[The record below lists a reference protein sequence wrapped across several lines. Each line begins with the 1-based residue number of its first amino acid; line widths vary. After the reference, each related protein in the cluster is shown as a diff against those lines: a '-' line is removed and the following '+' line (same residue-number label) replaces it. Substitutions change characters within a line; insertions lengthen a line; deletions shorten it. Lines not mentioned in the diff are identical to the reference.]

1 MKKYAQDKF
10 GYREQYLTG
19 PKLVQGSLFKRGWR
33 PPFLKSIII
42 ISCCLR
48 EVQAATGCLSMRRL
62 ILMNMTIMSIIT
74 ITTTII
80 QTLDPKK
87 RGAVAPRS

>member
-1 MKKYAQDKF
+1 
-10 GYREQYLTG
+10 
-19 PKLVQGSLFKRGWR
+19 
-33 PPFLKSIII
+33 
-42 ISCCLR
+42 
-48 EVQAATGCLSMRRL
+48 MRRL